1 MAGLT
6 GVFGGTFDPPHLGH
20 LILAEAGRH
29 ALGLDKVLWVVTGQ
43 QPLKQAVRTPV
54 EIRLELVQAA
64 IAGNP
69 AFEASRADIDRP
81 GPHYSVGTLAWLRA
95 RMPAATFA
103 YLMGEDSLRD
113 LPKWHEPQAFVLACD
128 AIGVM
133 ERSGADP
140 DLTDLEAMI
149 PGLRARVR
157 FFRAPNVD
165 IASHDLRRR
174 VRDGEAIR
182 YLVPDGVARII
193 FDRGL
198 YR

>member
-43 QPLKQAVRTPV
+43 QPLKHDVRTPI

-103 YLMGEDSLRD
+103 YLMGEELAARSSQVARTASLRAGVRR
-113 LPKWHEPQAFVLACD
+113 HRCD
-128 AIGVM
+128 
-133 ERSGADP
+133 GAQ
-140 DLTDLEAMI
+140 
-149 PGLRARVR
+149 
-157 FFRAPNVD
+157 
-165 IASHDLRRR
+165 RRR
-174 VRDGEAIR
+174 PR
-182 YLVPDGVARII
+182 PDGS
-193 FDRGL
+193 
-198 YR
+198 